1 MRQRR
6 RGGESDRQNL
16 KESPPGKFGV
26 LARLWRAP
34 ERSVQV
40 VREHRSAA
48 KTKPKPEIAGRRWR
62 LRYRGWG
69 ESSSPRLAR
78 ECYTD
83 GRGARL
89 LLGLGALT
97 MNTLTLSVERRVVT
111 WCFGALSVLWLAAG
125 CSSNDGVGDILYFPA
140 GGAGGSAGTH
150 HSKAGAPSAGGG
162 VGGSSD
168 GSAGSLAGSRLNGGA
183 GTGSHSGETAAGGRA
198 PDGSNGG
205 ALAGGTSGGLGSAA
219 GAGGRGNPISLC
231 GNGRVDP
238 GEQCDSGMLS
248 TSDGGT
254 SGGVAGAGAG
264 PIAKYGELCSNT
276 CEAVGSEACLACEKA
291 QGQGLED
298 NCLGVKAPFNAAEQ
312 AACFAVMR
320 CIQKSNCFDGTGTFG
335 TKCYCGSLTIS
346 ACSGAPYTGAGSP
359 DGPCVK
365 EIQAGFP
372 TVSSNAVVLGELTYV
387 GYPSGAAMLRLGC
400 QRGCNMGECADKCG
414 FTIGGPAFP

>member
-1 MRQRR
+1 
-6 RGGESDRQNL
+6 
-16 KESPPGKFGV
+16 
-26 LARLWRAP
+26 
-34 ERSVQV
+34 
-40 VREHRSAA
+40 
-48 KTKPKPEIAGRRWR
+48 
-62 LRYRGWG
+62 
-69 ESSSPRLAR
+69 
-78 ECYTD
+78 
-83 GRGARL
+83 
-89 LLGLGALT
+89 

-248 TSDGGT
+248 TSSGGTSGGGTSGGGTSDGGTSDGGTSDGGTSDGGTSDGGT
-254 SGGVAGAGAG
+254 SGGIAGARAGAG